1 MYNLLISDVYH
12 LLLVSPYQSV
22 DTVRVEVFV
31 SWGTNELQV
40 PRTVRIT

>member
-12 LLLVSPYQSV
+12 LLLVSPYQGV

-31 SWGTNELQV
+31 SWGTNVLQV
-40 PRTVRIT
+40 PRTALIT